1 MNTRTEDYVDVTD
14 ELRAAEAINVE
25 IAALEADTST
35 VAAGIAKA
43 VNALGEIRLSPIAQ
57 RLLNDAT
64 INVANNKAVGLTGSA
79 KEEALQRAALL
90 KAANEDL
97 PTAID
102 AICRSVPE
110 DTRGGVIYSL
120 VYAIQKAAVFQGNL
134 MYRRHIDPR
143 ADIDEQLLVDQ
154 REAFRAPPYGLGPDP
169 DPMADEAFEHGE
181 LAHTTVLRAV
191 EELHIWLQL
200 MTEAFGW
207 DPERPMP
214 YLVVMAKDGGFVQ
227 ITDAL
232 AAFDLT
238 EVRNQERRARRQDER
253 ARAMKVASGAA
264 LAFIKQATSKREA
277 A

>member
-1 MNTRTEDYVDVTD
+1 MNTRTEDYVDVTE
-14 ELRAAEAINVE
+14 ELKAAEAIKAE

-35 VAAGIAKA
+35 IAASIAKA
-43 VNALGEIRLSPIAQ
+43 VSALGEIRLSPIAQ

-64 INVANNKAVGLTGSA
+64 SNVANNKAIGLTGSA
-79 KEEALQRAALL
+79 KEEALQRAVLL

-110 DTRGGVIYSL
+110 DARGGVIYSL

-169 DPMADEAFEHGE
+169 DPMAGEAYEHGE
-181 LAHTTVLRAV
+181 LAHTTVLRAA
-191 EELHIWLQL
+191 EELHVWLQL
-200 MTEAFGW
+200 MTEVFGW

-227 ITDAL
+227 ITDAM